1 MGGIPIEE
9 VRKMKLLQL
18 SWSDHVDYIAVKMG
32 QGVAMTRKC
41 SHYVTPSVRNQV
53 IQALVLSHL
62 GSVWLCGPALQKNV

>member
-32 QGVAMTRKC
+32 QGVAMTKKRIKKTQRPKWSCKIGSSC
-41 SHYVTPSVRNQV
+41 SFRTKS
-53 IQALVLSHL
+53 
-62 GSVWLCGPALQKNV
+62 